1 MLSSVRGGVA
11 SAMGAAAFQSVQN
24 RGSVG
29 RASGSMPA
37 RSSSV
42 GPAVVVDISPAAREL
57 ARVRASGATAAP
69 ATLGETRRVEMVQPR
84 LLNLPTSTK
93 IEDNLPL
100 TGNRLVTEGQEKIT
114 KPTLHTSIIKGA
126 YPLGRWTDGDL
137 PSRVARRPGAA
148 IERSAERARSQNS
161 LSARLQS
168 GEVVGGA
175 WNEGS
180 LVSIRESIP
189 GKGIADLG
197 ERTRKA
203 STLLARLGKG
213 EESLEVGLGRHL
225 VRPDGRGNGD

>member
-11 SAMGAAAFQSVQN
+11 SAMGAAAFQNVQSSSAA
-24 RGSVG
+24 R
-29 RASGSMPA
+29 RASGSVSS
-37 RSSSV
+37 RSSGV
-42 GPAVVVDISPAAREL
+42 GPAVVVNISPAAREL
-57 ARVRASGATAAP
+57 ARVRTSGASATP
-69 ATLGETRRVEMVQPR
+69 ATLGELRQVEMVQPR
-84 LLNLPTSTK
+84 LLKLPTSTTL
-93 IEDNLPL
+93 EDNLPL
-100 TGNRLVTEGQEKIT
+100 TGNKLVDEGQQKIT
-114 KPTLHTSIIKGA
+114 KPTLHTSIIRGA

-137 PSRVARRPGAA
+137 KSRTARRPGAF

-175 WNEGS
+175 WNDGPLE
-180 LVSIRESIP
+180 SIRASMP

-197 ERTRKA
+197 KRSRNA